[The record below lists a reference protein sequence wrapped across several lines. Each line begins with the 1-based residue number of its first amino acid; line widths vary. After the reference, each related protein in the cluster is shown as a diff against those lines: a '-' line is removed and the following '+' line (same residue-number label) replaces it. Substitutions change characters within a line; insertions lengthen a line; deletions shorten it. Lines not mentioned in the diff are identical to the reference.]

1 MLKVP
6 FWHWTKT
13 CQVFRE
19 KIGEKDGISMAEV
32 TAFGKILR
40 KMRIDCSEVLGV
52 MAKRL
57 KVSPAYL
64 SSIENGGREIPD
76 DFIGRIV
83 AEYGLS
89 GAQKNELE
97 EAKAKVRGAVNVDF
111 KDQKTEANYVE
122 TAVMFAKDFSRL
134 TAEQVNQLKE
144 LLKKFE
150 SSGEYQNGSE
160 SV

>member
-1 MLKVP
+1 
-6 FWHWTKT
+6 
-13 CQVFRE
+13 
-19 KIGEKDGISMAEV
+19 MAEV

-52 MAKRL
+52 MAQRL

-76 DFIGRIV
+76 DFITKIV
-83 AEYGLS
+83 TEYGLS
-89 GAQKNELE
+89 EEQKNELE
-97 EAKAKVRGAVNVDF
+97 EAKAKVKGAVNVDF
-111 KDQKTEANYVE
+111 TDQKAEADYVE

-134 TAEQVNQLKE
+134 SAEQVSELKE
-144 LLKKFE
+144 LLKRFE
-150 SSGEYQNGSE
+150 SSGVYQNGSV

>member
-1 MLKVP
+1 
-6 FWHWTKT
+6 
-13 CQVFRE
+13 
-19 KIGEKDGISMAEV
+19 MAEV

-52 MAKRL
+52 MAQRL

-76 DFIGRIV
+76 DFITKIV
-83 AEYGLS
+83 TEYGLS
-89 GAQKNELE
+89 EEQKNELE
-97 EAKAKVRGAVNVDF
+97 EAKAKVKGAVNVDF
-111 KDQKTEANYVE
+111 TDQKTEADYVE

-134 TAEQVNQLKE
+134 SVKQVNELKE
-144 LLKKFE
+144 LLKRFE
-150 SSGEYQNGSE
+150 SSGVYQNGSE

>member
-1 MLKVP
+1 
-6 FWHWTKT
+6 
-13 CQVFRE
+13 
-19 KIGEKDGISMAEV
+19 MAEV

-57 KVSPAYL
+57 NVSPAYL
-64 SSIENGGREIPD
+64 SSIENGGRVIPD
-76 DFIGRIV
+76 DFIAKVV
-83 AEYGLS
+83 AEYGLNE
-89 GAQKNELE
+89 AQKNELE
-97 EAKAKVRGAVNVDF
+97 EAKATVKGVVNVDF
-111 KDQKTEANYVE
+111 TDQKTEANYVE

-144 LLKKFE
+144 LLKQFE
-150 SSGEYQNGSE
+150 SSGVYQNGSV

>member
-1 MLKVP
+1 
-6 FWHWTKT
+6 
-13 CQVFRE
+13 
-19 KIGEKDGISMAEV
+19 MAEV

-57 KVSPAYL
+57 NVSPAYL
-64 SSIENGGREIPD
+64 SSIENGGRVIPD
-76 DFIGRIV
+76 DFIAKVV
-83 AEYGLS
+83 AEYGLNE
-89 GAQKNELE
+89 AQKNELE
-97 EAKAKVRGAVNVDF
+97 EAKATVKGVVNVDF
-111 KDQKTEANYVE
+111 TDQKTEANYVE

-144 LLKKFE
+144 LLKQFE
-150 SSGEYQNGSE
+150 SSGVYRNGSV

>member
-1 MLKVP
+1 MS
-6 FWHWTKT
+6 
-13 CQVFRE
+13 
-19 KIGEKDGISMAEV
+19 GV

-64 SSIENGGREIPD
+64 SSIENGGREIPE
-76 DFIGRIV
+76 DFIAKIV

-89 GAQKNELE
+89 EEQKNELE
-97 EAKAKVRGAVNVDF
+97 EAKAKVKEAVNVDF
-111 KDQKTEANYVE
+111 TDQKTEADYVE

-134 TAEQVNQLKE
+134 SAEQVSELKE
-144 LLKKFE
+144 LLKRFE
-150 SSGEYQNGSE
+150 SSGEYSNGRVSL
-160 SV
+160 

>member
-1 MLKVP
+1 
-6 FWHWTKT
+6 
-13 CQVFRE
+13 
-19 KIGEKDGISMAEV
+19 MAEV

-52 MAKRL
+52 MAQRL

-76 DFIGRIV
+76 DFITKIV
-83 AEYGLS
+83 TEYGLNEE
-89 GAQKNELE
+89 QKNELE
-97 EAKAKVRGAVNVDF
+97 EAKAKVKGAVNVDF
-111 KDQKTEANYVE
+111 TDQKTEADYVE

-134 TAEQVNQLKE
+134 SVEQVNELKE
-144 LLKKFE
+144 LLKRFE
-150 SSGEYQNGSE
+150 SSGVYQNGSV